1 VADTGDEDVISLML
15 SRCDRVHVPLPQSHR
30 DTEKNQRTLNTK
42 RAEWPF
48 RFDGAPRFRSAH
60 DRVVYRVV
68 AALLVAAL
76 YALHQDVWF
85 WREARPLVFGF
96 LPVGLFYHAAYTIAT
111 SGLLWMLVRSHWPA
125 HLEDRSHE

>member
-1 VADTGDEDVISLML
+1 M
-15 SRCDRVHVPLPQSHR
+15 
-30 DTEKNQRTLNTK
+30 N
-42 RAEWPF
+42 
-48 RFDGAPRFRSAH
+48 
-60 DRVVYRVV
+60 
-68 AALLVAAL
+68 LVAAVVVAVFYL
-76 YALHQDVWF
+76 LHQDVWF